1 VTLNDHYEELE
12 ALFIETLGVQTLTL
26 RMLHNELLQAKPHN
40 TVAELKIM
48 IWSFNALLQT
58 DKTSLDPELLLK
70 AKVFPVRHPNGDTA
84 LSSARTD
91 FAIGDREY
99 LVARF
104 EGKIKI
110 LDYTVEEVRHLKPF
124 LEWTKLTT
132 RLLSVT
138 VQESSTVSPG
148 VQQSIGAP
156 KRDLKRKAYAL
167 LR

>member
-1 VTLNDHYEELE
+1 VTLNDHYGELK

-40 TVAELKIM
+40 TVAELKTT

-58 DKTSLDPELLLK
+58 DKDSLDPELLLR
-70 AKVFPVRHPNGDTA
+70 AKVFPVRYPNGDPA
-84 LSSARTD
+84 LSSAEID

-99 LVARF
+99 LVTRF

-110 LDYTVEEVRHLKPF
+110 LDYTVEEVRQLKPF
-124 LEWTKLTT
+124 FEWTKLTT
-132 RLLSVT
+132 RLLSIA
-138 VQESSTVSPG
+138 VQENSMVSPG
-148 VQQSIGAP
+148 VQQSVGAP